1 MDYTEHDVHTL
12 AAKLESLALEPGEQA
27 ALDALIA
34 TAEAETDEVAGFSF
48 NPAATLGGRI
58 GNILVVS
65 VATTA
70 SGNPQGVATTA
81 SGNPEGVATTAGGN
95 PEG

>member
-1 MDYTEHDVHTL
+1 MDYTERDVHGL
-12 AAKLESLALEPGEQA
+12 AAKLESLVLEPGERA
-27 ALDALIA
+27 ALDAVIA
-34 TAEAETDEVAGFSF
+34 AAEAETDDVAGFGF
-48 NPAATLGGRI
+48 DLAGPLGSRL

-70 SGNPQGVATTA
+70 GGNPQGVATTMG
-81 SGNPEGVATTAGGN
+81 GNPEGVQTTAGGN